1 MEKKYSV
8 WVGGGEVNSYLLKK
22 EEAEEIAQSWIE
34 QGYDEVVIDDYSL
47 PEIYQQFNYINENG
61 KALDDNLNE
70 FRDENGAAVYVPE
83 ENWNL
88 FEIINQN

>member
-1 MEKKYSV
+1 ME
-8 WVGGGEVNSYLLKK
+8 N
-22 EEAEEIAQSWIE
+22 
-34 QGYDEVVIDDYSL
+34 L
-47 PEIYQQFNYINENG
+47 PEIYQQFSYINENG